1 MSYEKIIADNKA
13 WIDEVFAKLD
23 KKLSR
28 TAVKSRNII
37 PYTTKDGQHDDRS
50 NHIHGW
56 TNGFWGGL
64 MWLMYEATKN
74 EDYKLTA
81 IESEKMMDKC
91 FESVENLHHDVGFMW
106 HIMSGANYRLTGD
119 MAARNRNILCA
130 MTLASRYNVEGDY
143 IRSWPGKWEPNGRQC
158 WTIIDCMMNI
168 PQLYWASK
176 EIDDTRFKKIAMRYA
191 DMAMR
196 DHVRPDGSVN
206 HIVVHDS
213 EKPDT
218 VIETKGGQG
227 YGVGSCWSRGD
238 AWALYGFILS
248 YIHTKEERYLDTA
261 KKVAQYFIM
270 NAESTGWL
278 PLCDFRAPAEPVYYD
293 STAGAIAAC
302 GIIEI
307 AKNVPE
313 YEKDMYLSA
322 AVKMLKAM
330 EANWCNWEENE
341 DAVLMMGTERYVLPD
356 GKGAHGLHIPIIYGD
371 YFFTEAILKLRGS
384 EFLPW

>member
-13 WIDEVFAKLD
+13 WIDETFAKLD

-37 PYTTKDGQHDDRS
+37 PYTMDKNGQHDDRS
-50 NHIHGW
+50 KNPRGW
-56 TNGFWGGL
+56 INGFWGGL
-64 MWLMYEATKN
+64 MWLMYEATGN

-81 IESEKMMDKC
+81 LKSEELQDKA
-91 FESVENLHHDVGFMW
+91 FEAVEHLHHDVGFMW
-106 HIMSGANYRLTGD
+106 HILSGANYRLTGD
-119 MAARNRNILCA
+119 MAARNKNIFCA
-130 MTLASRYNVEGDY
+130 MSLASRYNVEGDY
-143 IRSWPGKWEPNGRQC
+143 IRSWNNWGEDNTG

-168 PQLYWASK
+168 PLFYWASK
-176 EIDDTRFKKIAMRYA
+176 EIDDTRFKKLAIRYA

-196 DHVRPDGSVN
+196 DHVRADGSVN
-206 HIVVHDS
+206 HIVVHDT

-248 YIHTKEERYLDTA
+248 YIHTKEEKYLDTA
-261 KKVAQYFIM
+261 KKVAQYFIA
-270 NAESTGWL
+270 NVANTDWL
-278 PLCDFRAPAEPVYYD
+278 PLCDFRAPAEPLIYD

-307 AKNVPE
+307 AKHVPE
-313 YEKDMYLSA
+313 FEKDIYLSA
-322 AVKMLKAM
+322 AIKMLKAM
-330 EANWCNWEENE
+330 EAAWCDWSEEK
-341 DAVLMMGTERYVLPD
+341 DPILMKGTERWIEAND
-356 GKGAHGLHIPIIYGD
+356 GEKGVHIPIIYGD

>member
-1 MSYEKIIADNKA
+1 MYDKIVSENKA
-13 WIDEVFAKLD
+13 WIDDVFSKLD

-28 TAVKSRNII
+28 TAVTSRNKI
-37 PYTTKDGQHDDRS
+37 PYTTKNGVHDDRS
-50 NHIHGW
+50 RNPHSW

-81 IESEKMMDKC
+81 LRSEELEDAAFNDVDK
-91 FESVENLHHDVGFMW
+91 LHHDVGFMW

-119 MAARNRNILCA
+119 MKARNRNLFCA
-130 MTLASRYNVEGDY
+130 MSLASRYDVGGNY
-143 IRSWPGKWEPNGRQC
+143 IRSWNGEWRGESNAG

-168 PQLYWASK
+168 PMLHWASK
-176 EIDDTRFKKIAMRYA
+176 EIDDTRFSKIAVRYA

-206 HIVVHDS
+206 HIVVHDPDQ
-213 EKPDT
+213 PDT

-227 YGVGSCWSRGD
+227 YAVGSTWSRG
-238 AWALYGFILS
+238 ASWALYGFVLS
-248 YIHTKEERYLDTA
+248 YIHTKDVKYLDTA
-261 KKVAQYFIM
+261 KRVAHYFVA
-270 NAESTGWL
+270 NLELSDWK
-278 PLCDFRAPAEPVYYD
+278 PLVDFRSPEEPVYYD

-302 GIIEI
+302 GLIEI

-313 YEKDMYLSA
+313 HEKKMYIVSA
-322 AVKMLKAM
+322 IKLLKSL
-330 EANWCNWEENE
+330 ESDFCNWEENE
-341 DAVLMMGTERYVLPD
+341 DSILAGGTEMYTTGSNR
-356 GKGAHGLHIPIIYGD
+356 PIIYGD